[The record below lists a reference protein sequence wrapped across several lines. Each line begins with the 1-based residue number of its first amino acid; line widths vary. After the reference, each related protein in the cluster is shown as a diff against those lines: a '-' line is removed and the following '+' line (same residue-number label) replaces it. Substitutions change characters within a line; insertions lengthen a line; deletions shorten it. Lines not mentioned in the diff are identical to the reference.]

1 VTTLAGTLDSGSA
14 ASERVDSIFG
24 SDVFSRNVMRKR
36 LPKEVYRSLLRT
48 IDRGERLDPAVA
60 DVVAASMKDW
70 AIENGA
76 SHYTH
81 WFQPL
86 TGLTAEKHD
95 SLAAPDGAG
104 GVVFNFSGEELVQG
118 EPDASSFPSGGI
130 RATFEARGYTAWD
143 ATSPAFLMRGEN
155 NVTLCIPTAF
165 VSWTGEALDTKI
177 PLLRSVEALST
188 QALRILKIFGTDK
201 GVSRV
206 ATTVGP
212 EQEYFL
218 VDRDLYY
225 KRPDLLISERTLF
238 GARPPKGQQLEDHY
252 FGTIPPRVLAFMA
265 ESERELYRLGVP
277 VKTRHNEVAPGQYEI
292 APLFEASHIASDH
305 QMIIMETLKRVA
317 PRFGLQALLHEK
329 PFAGVNGSGKHNN
342 WSMATDTGVN
352 LLDPQDET
360 HTNMQFLVFLV
371 ATIRAVDIHADLLRS
386 SIASAANDHRLGAN
400 EAPPAIISIFL
411 GKMLTD
417 ILEQVEKG
425 LPKRTIRGGT
435 LDMGATTLP
444 QLPRHSGDRNRTSPF
459 AFTGNKFEFRAVGS
473 SASIAWP
480 NTVLNTIVAESLDH
494 VATELERAVGQRPS
508 PSRLQTGVV
517 AVLKKL
523 IKQHKRVIFDGDNYS
538 EEWHA
543 EAGRRGLPNLKDS
556 VEAFG
561 VLRARKNSDLFR
573 KYGVLSKVEYE
584 SRIHIAIEKYV
595 KQLQIEAET
604 MVSIARGHI
613 LPAALEHQRRTAE
626 AVSSTKAAGV
636 DAGETTR
643 ALRGFV
649 DMVDEFRRRIADVE
663 RLAGHH
669 EADPAKH
676 AAQQARELKPAMA
689 RLRETGD
696 AIESQVAADLWP
708 MPTYRDLLFLMS
720 GGRGAGL
727 GSKVGASDLRPSLRF
742 TPATPPACPASAGTA
757 PRGSVPGS
765 APRPWPGR
773 PSPLRGCCR
782 GRNRPRGLRPAAGGW
797 AGPAP
802 PARAG
807 RGSFCGTLG
816 GPAPRRPASRA
827 SPPARPAA
835 ARSAA
840 CSRPTG

>member
-1 VTTLAGTLDSGSA
+1 VTTPERSLNAGSNRADRIDT
-14 ASERVDSIFG
+14 IFG
-24 SDVFSRNVMRKR
+24 ADVFSRSTMRQR

-48 IDRGERLDPAVA
+48 IDHGEPLDPAVA

-95 SLAAPDGAG
+95 SLAGPDGSG
-104 GVVFNFSGEELVQG
+104 GVVFNFSGSELVQG
-118 EPDASSFPSGGI
+118 EPDASSFPSGGL

-188 QALRILKIFGTDK
+188 QALRILKLFGTDQ
-201 GVSRV
+201 GVSRIV
-206 ATTVGP
+206 TTVGP

-218 VDRDLYY
+218 VDRELYY
-225 KRPDLLISERTLF
+225 RRPDLLTCERTLF
-238 GARPPKGQQLEDHY
+238 GAKPPKGQQLEDHY

-265 ESERELYRLGVP
+265 ESEHELYRLGVP

-305 QMIIMETLKRVA
+305 QMLLMETLKRVA

-342 WSMATDTGVN
+342 WSMSTDTGVN

-360 HTNMQFLVFLV
+360 HTNSQFLVFLV
-371 ATIRAVDIHADLLRS
+371 ATIRAVDIHADLLRA

-411 GKMLTD
+411 GKMLSD
-417 ILEQVEKG
+417 ILEQVEAG
-425 LPKRTIRGGT
+425 LPKRTIRGGV
-435 LDMGATTLP
+435 LDLGATTLP
-444 QLPRHSGDRNRTSPF
+444 MLPRHSGDRNRTSPF

-480 NTVLNTIVAESLDH
+480 NTVLNTIVAESLDY
-494 VATELERAVGQRPS
+494 VADQLEKAVGAKPT
-508 PSRLQTGVV
+508 PAKLQAGVIS
-517 AVLKKL
+517 VLKRL
-523 IKQHKRVIFDGDNYS
+523 IKEHKRVIFDGDNYS

-561 VLRARKNSDLFR
+561 VLRARKNVDLFK
-573 KYGVLSKVEYE
+573 KYGVLSKAEHD
-584 SRIHIAIEKYV
+584 SRTHIMIEKYT
-595 KQLQIEAET
+595 KQLAIEAET
-604 MVSIARGHI
+604 MVSIARGQI
-613 LPAALEHQRRTAE
+613 LPAALRHQKRMAE
-626 AVSSTKAAGV
+626 TVTSTKAAGV
-636 DAGETTR
+636 DCADTTA
-643 ALRGFV
+643 ALRSFV
-649 DMVDEFRRRIADVE
+649 DLVTKLRNTTAAVE
-663 RLAGHH
+663 QASAHH
-669 EADPAKH
+669 DADPIKH
-676 AAQQARELKPAMA
+676 AAQISRELKPVMA
-689 RLRETGD
+689 ELRAIVD
-696 AIESQVAADLWP
+696 ALENLVAADLWP
-708 MPTYRDLLFLMS
+708 LPTYRDLLFL
-720 GGRGAGL
+720 
-727 GSKVGASDLRPSLRF
+727 K
-742 TPATPPACPASAGTA
+742 
-757 PRGSVPGS
+757 
-765 APRPWPGR
+765 
-773 PSPLRGCCR
+773 
-782 GRNRPRGLRPAAGGW
+782 
-797 AGPAP
+797 
-802 PARAG
+802 
-807 RGSFCGTLG
+807 
-816 GPAPRRPASRA
+816 
-827 SPPARPAA
+827 
-835 ARSAA
+835 
-840 CSRPTG
+840 